1 MACEV
6 LTQGKRVTILSQRV
20 DWPGRLK
27 SLNKNGEATLQTG
40 MTELF
45 ENFEVNRNSRWAV
58 LVRLIG
64 ASLVLHLALVWLVT
78 YVPAFRDTLNIA
90 ALIANTKFVDQD
102 YEATQIGGDVEIVQ
116 LTNEKFRYPDGYFA
130 LEAQIDGRLPA
141 QGAGAAADPFAPK
154 IISQWN
160 PKSVDPE
167 ALASPSPAASAS
179 PIASAAA
186 SPAASPGASPSAAAV
201 AQASPSPGAATT
213 PLSAEDAQK
222 KLEETAAKNNVPL
235 PEENQI
241 NKKALKDFAA
251 YANDLKKQGK
261 LDLNKPFEI
270 VVEAEMDEKGKLQKP
285 HFLRRAGDENL
296 VALFTRMIEALNDSG
311 FLIYLQPI
319 SKDNPGA
326 KVIITVKQGESDVIA
341 SVASET
347 SSTARAE
354 TVAGVLNNLLFLG
367 AGSRSGKD
375 EEVIMKNTSATP
387 DGKKVV
393 VNFSMPRQSVV
404 DMIKKQLEPG

>member
-1 MACEV
+1 
-6 LTQGKRVTILSQRV
+6 
-20 DWPGRLK
+20 
-27 SLNKNGEATLQTG
+27 

-45 ENFEVNRNSRWAV
+45 ENFEVNRESRLAI
-58 LVRLIG
+58 LVRLIS
-64 ASLVLHLALVWLVT
+64 ASLVLHLVFVWLVM

-90 ALIANTKFVDQD
+90 ALIANTKFVEKD
-102 YEATQIGGDVEIVQ
+102 YVATEIGGDVELVQ

-141 QGAGAAADPFAPK
+141 QAPGATPDPFAPK

-160 PKSVDPE
+160 PKTVDPE
-167 ALASPSPAASAS
+167 TTPSPSPGAS
-179 PIASAAA
+179 
-186 SPAASPGASPSAAAV
+186 ASPGASPAAATPSPSASSAI
-201 AQASPSPGAATT
+201 AQTSPSASPSA
-213 PLSAEDAQK
+213 PLNAEESQK
-222 KLEETAAKNNVPL
+222 KLEETAAQNNVAL

-251 YANDLKKQGK
+251 YANDLKNQCK
-261 LDLNKPFEI
+261 LDFNKPFEI
-270 VVEAEMDEKGKLQKP
+270 VVEAEMDEQGKLKNP
-285 HFLRRAGDENL
+285 TFLKRAGDENL
-296 VALFTRMIEALNDSG
+296 VDLFTRMITALNDSG

-326 KVIITVKQGESDVIA
+326 KVIITVKQGESDVLA
-341 SVASET
+341 SVASEA
-347 SSTARAE
+347 SSSARAE
-354 TVAGVLNNLLFLG
+354 SLAGVLNNLLALG
-367 AGSRSGKD
+367 AGARSGKD
-375 EEVIMKNTSATP
+375 EEVIMKNTSAAP